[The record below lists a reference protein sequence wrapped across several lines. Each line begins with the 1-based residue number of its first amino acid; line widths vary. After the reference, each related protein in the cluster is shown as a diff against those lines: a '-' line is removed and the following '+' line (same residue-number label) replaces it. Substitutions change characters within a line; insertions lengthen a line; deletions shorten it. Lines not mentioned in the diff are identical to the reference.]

1 MFGKRWGDPN
11 AARPPGMQMTPAD
24 TPLGGGCKDLRGSH
38 DLLLVL
44 VRLGPVDP
52 WLPLQPSL

>member
-1 MFGKRWGDPN
+1 
-11 AARPPGMQMTPAD
+11 MQMTPAD

-44 VRLGPVDP
+44 VVLVPLGPVDP
-52 WLPLQPSL
+52 RLPLQPSLEK